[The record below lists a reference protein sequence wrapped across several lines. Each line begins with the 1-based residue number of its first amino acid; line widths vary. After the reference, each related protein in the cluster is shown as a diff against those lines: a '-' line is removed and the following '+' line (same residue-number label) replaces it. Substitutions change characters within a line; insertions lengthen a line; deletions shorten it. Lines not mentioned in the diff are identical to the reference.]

1 MIQETG
7 IIPEYQ
13 LNDSRVSPKAY
24 CLILEMFLNNKKN
37 HDYPTFVLWKQVC
50 NGF

>member
-37 HDYPTFVLWKQVC
+37 HDYPTFVL
-50 NGF
+50 